1 MENRYSRVENYI
13 WTNRQKEVEYLKI
26 GHFEF
31 SVWENAQE
39 KHKNLHKINW
49 KKNGKNEKTS
59 KKSGAWLNIY
69 TIVMEVS
76 EEKESEK

>member
-1 MENRYSRVENYI
+1 ME
-13 WTNRQKEVEYLKI
+13 
-26 GHFEF
+26 
-31 SVWENAQE
+31 
-39 KHKNLHKINW
+39 
-49 KKNGKNEKTS
+49 KNEKTS